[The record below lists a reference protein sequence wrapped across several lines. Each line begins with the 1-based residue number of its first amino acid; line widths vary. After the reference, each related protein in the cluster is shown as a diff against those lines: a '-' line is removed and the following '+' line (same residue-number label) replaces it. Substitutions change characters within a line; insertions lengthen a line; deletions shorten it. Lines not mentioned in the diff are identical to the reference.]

1 MTRESAHLTSTGNK
15 GADVVKVESV
25 VVKVIAVDGAVEVV
39 DNGVG
44 VADVFAA
51 AGIVDDVDVANID
64 EVDVVVDSVVVVVVV
79 VSFSSSSS
87 TRISCKTV
95 RLSDK
100 TESLRMTT
108 TSRTR
113 SLLLYAVF

>member
-79 VSFSSSSS
+79 SFSSSSS